1 MRIHPLCARVCS
13 PAVRRDDVLPRC
25 HEEDARSVLPRR
37 RRGAL
42 PSSFFFF
49 LSSYQFHLL
58 LRVRS
63 SFLHRTSFLQQ
74 GNHPDRFLVS
84 TLSLGE
90 EKIFLRVV
98 MCSSFLFLPRSTL
111 PRRSPIS
118 YRLFFVKVFRE
129 KPFPLVLSPNSSER
143 LLFLISRTRRGGEI
157 RSRLCAVCNNPS
169 EMSFRSRGRTICFH
183 RISIVFDSIVWRIS
197 RCYIS

>member
-1 MRIHPLCARVCS
+1 MPRGGRTLC
-13 PAVRRDDVLPRC
+13 PAASSTRC
-25 HEEDARSVLPRR
+25 A
-37 RRGAL
+37 
-42 PSSFFFF
+42 SFFFF
-49 LSSYQFHLL
+49 FFSSYQFHLL

-90 EKIFLRVV
+90 EKNFLRVV

-111 PRRSPIS
+111 SRRSPIS

-143 LLFLISRTRRGGEI
+143 LLFLISRTRRDPLEI
-157 RSRLCAVCNNPS
+157 VRRV
-169 EMSFRSRGRTICFH
+169 
-183 RISIVFDSIVWRIS
+183 
-197 RCYIS
+197 